1 MNNIQKL
8 ADDIFKAPTSD
19 ELFERIVEYGT
30 FEETS
35 DLGEEDVN
43 LSKEETDALK
53 QTFPHGALYVHNNA
67 SRSHELY
74 DFIKE
79 HKKNFRVLVSNK
91 KLGND
96 WYVMKV
102 LDRTVVVAYQDYR
115 VSPYGYYIE
124 PKNEKHT

>member
-1 MNNIQKL
+1 MNNVRKI
-8 ADDIFKAPTSD
+8 AEEIFQAPTQD
-19 ELFERIVEYGT
+19 ELFERMVEDGT

-43 LSKEETDALK
+43 LSKEEIDALK
-53 QTFPHGALYVHNNA
+53 QTFPHGALYVHRNA
-67 SRSHELY
+67 SHFHELY

-79 HKKNFRVLVSNK
+79 HKKNFRVLAVNK

-102 LDRTVVVAYQDYR
+102 LDRTVVIAYQDYR